1 MFFLVCGVISLLFGV
16 FLIYA
21 KSDRIKNA
29 QPFIAKLVGIESKT
43 VKTGGGIRKV
53 YRAVVSYKNGSISRT
68 AHQHNYVYYDDH
80 RERFGLGSEFTVYI
94 DARMG
99 DVFYFPAEMR
109 GRVDFGALAA
119 LLIGAFF
126 VIAGIIFVS
135 RGM

>member
-53 YRAVVSYKNGSISRT
+53 YRAVVSYKKAVSAGRRISIIMSIMMT
-68 AHQHNYVYYDDH
+68 
-80 RERFGLGSEFTVYI
+80 TVNVS
-94 DARMG
+94 G
-99 DVFYFPAEMR
+99 
-109 GRVDFGALAA
+109 LAA
-119 LLIGAFF
+119 SLPFISIPEWVMCSTSPLKCA
-126 VIAGIIFVS
+126 AG
-135 RGM
+135 